1 MNKGKLIGGGI
12 CLGIAV
18 LLVILN
24 FTLPPEKLI
33 FTVGDQNMPFVP
45 PIMLGIAGGVL
56 LFSAFTKG
64 KEPEEKQ

>member
-18 LLVILN
+18 LLVILI
-24 FTLPPEKLI
+24 FTLPPENLI

-45 PIMLGIAGGVL
+45 PIILGNAGGML
-56 LFSAFTKG
+56 IFSGFTKG
-64 KEPEEKQ
+64 NEPEEKQ

>member
-18 LLVILN
+18 QMAILN
-24 FTLPPEKLI
+24 FTLPPEKLM
-33 FTVGDQNMPFVP
+33 FMVGDQNMPIVS
-45 PIMLGIAGGVL
+45 PIILGIAGGVL

-64 KEPEEKQ
+64 KEPEGKQ